1 MAAHEIT
8 LAQFAQKRQQPSAA
22 GGHARSTPMKRLRL
36 HLATG
41 IGFPG
46 AQRPRVAAALL
57 ITLATLALAACGRQQ
72 QGGGFSGF
80 PPAAVTLAEVKTIT
94 VPLRF
99 EYVGQTAGSKE
110 AEVRA
115 RVQGILEKRTYQ
127 EGGRVAAG
135 QVLFVIDPKPYAVMV
150 AQNEATLA
158 QAQAEHAQAKRN
170 LERLRS
176 LISENAISKREF
188 DDAVSAEETSAAG
201 VKLAQAKVAESRLNL
216 GYTTVNAPVAG
227 YASRS
232 LKSEGSLVSPGQDS
246 LLTTISQIDP
256 IYVNFSIS
264 EAEKLRIDRMTAEGK
279 LVAPDAKKGQEIGL
293 RLSDGTTFP
302 RKGRLAFIDS
312 RINADSGS
320 FDARA
325 TIANADGALRP
336 GQFVRVLVEGNTRP
350 NAIVVPQ
357 RAVMEGP
364 QGKFVY
370 VAGKSAEGKDVALPH
385 PVVVGDWVE
394 VEGANQWIVESG
406 LKPGDQVVIDG
417 QAKIFPMPNGT
428 PIVLGPPPGA
438 DATKGGPPGAA
449 TGEVKKG
456 EAKK

>member
-1 MAAHEIT
+1 
-8 LAQFAQKRQQPSAA
+8 
-22 GGHARSTPMKRLRL
+22 MKRL
-36 HLATG
+36 HLRPNLG
-41 IGFPG
+41 LVFPF
-46 AQRPRVAAALL
+46 AKPSRIAAVLL
-57 ITLATLALAACGRQQ
+57 ITLGLAACGRGQHQ
-72 QGGGFSGF
+72 GGFSGF
-80 PPAAVTLAEVKTIT
+80 PPAPVTLAEVKTLT

-110 AEVRA
+110 AEVRT
-115 RVQGILEKRTYQ
+115 RVQGILEKRTYL
-127 EGGRVAAG
+127 EGSRVREG
-135 QVLFVIDPKPYAVMV
+135 QTLFVIDPKPYAVMV

-158 QAQAEHAQAKRN
+158 QAQAESAQAKRN
-170 LERLRS
+170 LERLRT
-176 LISENAISKREF
+176 LIAENAISKREF
-188 DDAVSAEETSAAG
+188 DDAVSAEETAGAG

-216 GYTTVNAPVAG
+216 GYTTVVSPVAG
-227 YASRS
+227 FASRA

-264 EAEKLRIDRMTAEGK
+264 ESEKLRIDRMTAEGK
-279 LVAPDAKKGQEIGL
+279 LVAPDAKKGQEIGV
-293 RLSDGTTFP
+293 RLSDGTLFP

-312 RINADSGS
+312 RINPDTGS

-325 TIANADGALRP
+325 TIANADSALRP

-370 VAGKSAEGKDVALPH
+370 VAGKNPEGKDVALPR
-385 PVVVGDWVE
+385 PVVAGDWVE
-394 VEGANQWIVESG
+394 VEGTNQWIVESG
-406 LKPGDQVVIDG
+406 LKPGDQVIVDG
-417 QAKIFPMPNGT
+417 QAKIFPVPGGA

-438 DATKGGPPGAA
+438 DAGKGGPPDAA
-449 TGEVKKG
+449 KGEVKKG

>member
-1 MAAHEIT
+1 
-8 LAQFAQKRQQPSAA
+8 
-22 GGHARSTPMKRLRL
+22 
-36 HLATG
+36 
-41 IGFPG
+41 
-46 AQRPRVAAALL
+46 
-57 ITLATLALAACGRQQ
+57 
-72 QGGGFSGF
+72 
-80 PPAAVTLAEVKTIT
+80 VKTVT

-127 EGGRVAAG
+127 EGGRVTAG
-135 QVLFVIDPKPYAVMV
+135 QTLFIIDPKPYSVMV
-150 AQNEATLA
+150 AQNEASLA

-170 LERLRS
+170 LERLRN
-176 LISENAISKREF
+176 LIGENAISRREF
-188 DDAVSAEETSAAG
+188 DDAVSAEESTSAG

-216 GYTTVNAPVAG
+216 GYTTVVAPVAG
-227 YASRS
+227 YASRAI
-232 LKSEGSLVSPGQDS
+232 KSEGSLVSPGQDS

-256 IYVNFSIS
+256 LYVNFSIS
-264 EAEKLRIDRMTAEGK
+264 EAEKLRIDRLTAEGK
-279 LVAPDAKKGQEIGL
+279 IVAPDAKKGQEVAL

-312 RINADSGS
+312 RINPDSGS

-325 TIANADGALRP
+325 IVANADSALRP

-370 VAGKSAEGKDVALPH
+370 VAGKNEQGKDVALPR
-385 PVVVGDWVE
+385 PVKVGDWAE
-394 VEGANQWIVESG
+394 VDGANQWIVESG
-406 LKPGDQVVIDG
+406 LNPGDQIIVDG
-417 QAKIFPMPNGT
+417 MAKIFPVPGGA
-428 PIVLGPPPGA
+428 PIMLGPPPGA
-438 DATKGGPPGAA
+438 DAAKGGAPGGAQ
-449 TGEVKKG
+449 GEIKKG
-456 EAKK
+456 DAKK

>member
-1 MAAHEIT
+1 MRLHEIT
-8 LAQFAQKRQQPSAA
+8 LAPFVRTTTTFLRAIRPIVDPMESFASRSQSRSA
-22 GGHARSTPMKRLRL
+22 
-36 HLATG
+36 HLVAH
-41 IGFPG
+41 P
-46 AQRPRVAAALL
+46 AQVGVAL
-57 ITLATLALAACGRQQ
+57 LATLVLAACGRGQP
-72 QGGGFSGF
+72 QGGFAGF
-80 PPAAVTLAEVKTIT
+80 PPAPVTLAEVKTAT

-115 RVQGILEKRTYQ
+115 RVQGILEKRAYQ

-135 QVLFVIDPKPYAVMV
+135 QTLFVIDPKPYAVMV

-158 QAQAEHAQAKRN
+158 QAQAEYAQAKRN
-170 LERLRS
+170 LERLRE
-176 LISENAISKREF
+176 LIAENAISRREY
-188 DDAVSAEETSAAG
+188 DDAVSAEETAGAG

-216 GYTTVNAPVAG
+216 GYTTVVAPVAG

-264 EAEKLRIDRMTAEGK
+264 EAEKLRIDRLTAEGK
-279 LVAPDAKKGQEIGL
+279 LVAPDTKKGQEIGL
-293 RLSDGTTFP
+293 RLSDGTNFP

-312 RINADSGS
+312 RINPDSGS

-325 TIANADGALRP
+325 TVANADGALRP

-357 RAVMEGP
+357 RAVQEGP

-370 VAGKSAEGKDVALPH
+370 VAGKNAEGKDVALPR
-385 PVVVGDWVE
+385 PVVLGDWV
-394 VEGANQWIVESG
+394 VVDGANQWIVESG
-406 LKPGDQVVIDG
+406 LKPGDQVVVDG
-417 QAKIFPMPNGT
+417 MAKIFPIPNGA
-428 PIVLGPPPGA
+428 PIMVGPPPGA
-438 DATKGGPPGAA
+438 DAMKGAPGQPDAA
-449 TGEVKKG
+449 KGEVKKG
-456 EAKK
+456 DAKK

>member
-1 MAAHEIT
+1 
-8 LAQFAQKRQQPSAA
+8 
-22 GGHARSTPMKRLRL
+22 
-36 HLATG
+36 
-41 IGFPG
+41 
-46 AQRPRVAAALL
+46 
-57 ITLATLALAACGRQQ
+57 
-72 QGGGFSGF
+72 
-80 PPAAVTLAEVKTIT
+80 
-94 VPLRF
+94 
-99 EYVGQTAGSKE
+99 
-110 AEVRA
+110 
-115 RVQGILEKRTYQ
+115 
-127 EGGRVAAG
+127 
-135 QVLFVIDPKPYAVMV
+135 MV
-150 AQNEATLA
+150 AQNEASLA

-176 LISENAISKREF
+176 LITENAISRREF

-201 VKLAQAKVAESRLNL
+201 VKLAQARVAEARLNL
-216 GYTTVNAPVAG
+216 GYTTVNAPVSG
-227 YASRS
+227 YASRA

-264 EAEKLRIDRMTAEGK
+264 EAEKLRIDRLTAEGK

-312 RINADSGS
+312 RINPDSGS

-325 TIANADGALRP
+325 LVPNTDGALRP
-336 GQFVRVLVEGNTRP
+336 GQFVRVFVEGNTRP

-370 VAGKSAEGKDVALPH
+370 VAAKNAEGKDVALPR

-394 VEGANQWIVESG
+394 VEGANQWVVESG
-406 LKPGDQVVIDG
+406 LKPGDPVVIDG
-417 QAKIFPMPNGT
+417 MAKIFPMPNGT
-428 PIVLGPPPGA
+428 PIMVGPPPGA
-438 DATKGGPPGAA
+438 DAAKGGPPGAA
-449 TGEVKKG
+449 KGEVKGEVKK
-456 EAKK
+456 